1 MHVPDYVI
9 LELESLPRMT
19 EVIRRS
25 YEHLPDVSPNMPEEE
40 IEDSLCRV
48 LDAVQNCE
56 MAEANLNDMFESQCQ
71 HDLEFDQGEFKFAN
85 QLNAVGYNLFE
96 QLKAFGM
103 YYDGSFLPYFYK
115 ERIGSNAIILQ
126 RINHRAE
133 GDD

>member
-9 LELESLPRMT
+9 LELESLPQMT

-40 IEDSLCRV
+40 IEDSLCRIMDCV
-48 LDAVQNCE
+48 SVKE
-56 MAEANLNDMFESQCQ
+56 MAQANLDDMFESQCQ

-85 QLNAVGYNLFE
+85 QLNAVGNNLFQ
-96 QLKAFGM
+96 QLNAFGM

-115 ERIGSNAIILQ
+115 ERIGSNAIVLQ
-126 RINHRAE
+126 RINYQGA